1 VAALEELG
9 ACTTVSCGHLHT
21 AVLLSPV
28 TKPVPPSPIAEARPA
43 AATRGAVAGGEG
55 GEGGE
60 AGGEAGGESGEG
72 GGEGGEGGGEGG
84 EGGGEGG
91 EGGGEGGEGG
101 GEAAPLLYGFGHAEF
116 AQLGT
121 GDMGSGGE
129 AARAF
134 SLPQHVPLRAARGSR
149 LRAVACGALHTCV
162 LCDDGASCTRTPH
175 PAPRTPHPHPTP
187 RTCTPHQAAYP

>member
-9 ACTTVSCGHLHT
+9 ACTTVACGHLHT

-28 TKPVPPSPIAEARPA
+28 TNQPVPPSPIAEARPA

-134 SLPQHVPLRAARGSR
+134 SLPQHVPLRTARGSR
-149 LRAVACGALHTCV
+149 LLRAVACGALHTCV

-175 PAPRTPHPHPTP
+175 PAPRTPH
-187 RTCTPHQAAYP
+187 QAAYP